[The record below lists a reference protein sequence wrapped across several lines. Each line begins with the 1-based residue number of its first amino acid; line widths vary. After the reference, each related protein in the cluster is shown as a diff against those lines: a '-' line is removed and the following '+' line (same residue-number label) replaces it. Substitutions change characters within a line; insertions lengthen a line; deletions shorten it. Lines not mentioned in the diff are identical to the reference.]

1 MAWTQE
7 NGAMRVLRNAVM
19 WSAAW
24 ALVAGTVLGVI
35 AATGNA
41 PASATWP
48 KALGLVGRFA
58 IIGGVAGVVVPL
70 AVSSILKW
78 HDPGRIGWVRYGL
91 AGGIGAAVFVPLF
104 LQAMNVLSGDGLVA
118 WPLVLDDAPIAAVLG
133 ALAALAVRKW
143 GQVQRR
149 T

>member
-1 MAWTQE
+1 A
-7 NGAMRVLRNAVM
+7 GA
-19 WSAAW
+19 
-24 ALVAGTVLGVI
+24 
-35 AATGNA
+35 
-41 PASATWP
+41 
-48 KALGLVGRFA
+48 
-58 IIGGVAGVVVPL
+58 VVPL

-104 LQAMNVLSGDGLVA
+104 LQAMNLLSGDGLVA

-133 ALAALAVRKW
+133 TLAALAVRKW

-149 T
+149 